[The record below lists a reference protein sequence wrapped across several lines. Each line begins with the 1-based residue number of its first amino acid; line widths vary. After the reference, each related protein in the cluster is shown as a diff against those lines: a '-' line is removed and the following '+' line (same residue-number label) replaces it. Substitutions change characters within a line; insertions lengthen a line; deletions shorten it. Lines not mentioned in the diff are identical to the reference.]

1 MSRRILLGVTGSI
14 AVYKAAEL
22 VRIFVRN
29 GDDVHVVMTPA
40 ACEFVRPLLFQ
51 TLSRNPV
58 GVDQF
63 AAPSQWRP
71 EHVAIADSVDL
82 AIVAP
87 ATANT
92 IAKLRNGIADNL
104 LLATLLATK
113 APVFVAPAMNDG
125 MWLSAATQENVAALA
140 ARGVRMIGPAGGEL
154 ACGTSGVGR
163 MVEPEVIFREISK

>member
-22 VRIFVRN
+22 VRLFVRN

-125 MWLSAATQENVAALA
+125 MWLSAAT
-140 ARGVRMIGPAGGEL
+140 
-154 ACGTSGVGR
+154 
-163 MVEPEVIFREISK
+163 